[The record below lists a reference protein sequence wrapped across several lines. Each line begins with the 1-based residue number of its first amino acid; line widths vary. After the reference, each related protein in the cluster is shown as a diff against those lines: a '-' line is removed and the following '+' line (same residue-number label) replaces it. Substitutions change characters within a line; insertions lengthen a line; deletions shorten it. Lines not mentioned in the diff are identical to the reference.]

1 MKQSHKLELR
11 LNTDLLSVKK
21 ENGFEI
27 YRLPVP
33 DIVML
38 PHMELSR
45 IHSVLEQIR
54 EKEKY
59 LVYIR
64 EAEQLAEGKNYFEA
78 LKRIDAILAL
88 KNHEHDPAALALR
101 SELDAVCG

>member
-27 YRLPVP
+27 YRIAVP

-59 LVYIR
+59 LV
-64 EAEQLAEGKNYFEA
+64 
-78 LKRIDAILAL
+78 
-88 KNHEHDPAALALR
+88 
-101 SELDAVCG
+101 